1 VDHFLGLDLHRKY
14 SQVCVLDEKGKEL
27 LQERLFHED
36 ERQVMEFF
44 AQFPPE
50 TQVAMEACGGWMW
63 ISDMLEAMGLDVH
76 LAHPAGV
83 KLIAQSRLKTDRVDA
98 RVLAQLLRTRF
109 LPEAYLAPSHLRDK
123 RMLLRH
129 REALVKW
136 RTMAKNKV
144 HAILRRY
151 NIHLEASDIFGRA
164 GTQMLRELDLPEPAR
179 PILDRLLDSVK
190 FFDEKQRQAEGQLRA
205 MLEPDPRVGWLTSMT
220 GIGRLTAYYLIAEIG
235 QIERFSSPAKLV
247 SYAGLCPI
255 TRQSGAK
262 VWHGRTGPG
271 GRRLIKWV
279 MVEAAHTAR
288 RRDVYFAQVF
298 RRIARNKCKQKA
310 YVAVARKMIW
320 IIWHM
325 LTEQR
330 PYEHRRKITQVGSA
344 ETLAAR

>member
-1 VDHFLGLDLHRKY
+1 MID
-14 SQVCVLDEKGKEL
+14 
-27 LQERLFHED
+27 
-36 ERQVMEFF
+36 FF
-44 AQFPPE
+44 AAFPSDAP
-50 TQVAMEACGGWMW
+50 VAMEACGGWMW
-63 ISDMLEAMGLDVH
+63 ISDMLEAAGLDVH

-98 RVLAQLLRTRF
+98 RVLAQLLRTKF

-129 REALVKW
+129 RETLVKW

-151 NIHLEASDIFGRA
+151 NVHLAASDIFGR
-164 GTQMLRELDLPEPAR
+164 GGMRMLRELDLPEPAR
-179 PILDRLLDSVK
+179 SMLDRLLEGVE
-190 FFDEKQRQAEGQLRA
+190 FFDEKRRQTEGQLRA
-205 MLEPDPRVGWLTSMT
+205 MLEPDPRVGWLTTMP

-235 QIERFSSPAKLV
+235 KIERFSSPAKLV

-262 VWHGRTGPG
+262 TWHGRTGPG

-288 RRDVYFAQVF
+288 RREVYFAQVF
-298 RRIARNKCKQKA
+298 HRIARNKCKQKV
-310 YVAVARKMIW
+310 YVAVARKMIR

-344 ETLAAR
+344 EDLAVR